1 MSQLVSIDRWNRSFV
16 FSHDS
21 VKDPGSTFTKI
32 DRDILDAKLEPL
44 RQRWD
49 RESEAAGPFERHSRD
64 DVRQSQLADIQLL
77 DGRLHTPAA
86 AHFFDTRN
94 GLETQHRRH
103 G

>member
-49 RESEAAGPFERHSRD
+49 LGRD
-64 DVRQSQLADIQLL
+64 VSSCTALSPRCVLRKARNHIT
-77 DGRLHTPAA
+77 LHYL
-86 AHFFDTRN
+86 FMCN
-94 GLETQHRRH
+94 
-103 G
+103 